1 MARQGWR
8 LLLEQSDMRLAMNM
22 PKTNNGGYLCA
33 VLVDTQ
39 FQMKNPHNEVREQ
52 KKWGVDVPGQTKM

>member
-1 MARQGWR
+1 
-8 LLLEQSDMRLAMNM
+8 MRLAMNM

-39 FQMKNPHNEVREQ
+39 FQMKNSHNEVREQ